1 MRFISTK
8 PARSVKKTST
18 LRAHRYTAKGKT
30 AVQSSCISSNNTSDK
45 RGCFKFHIFFL
56 ALINQDEFWIA
67 VGTNF
72 RPNLDGVI
80 FSFRFCFV
88 IVIQFFYDTRERL
101 LSYFNWGIYCYGWE
115 LTTVM
120 TNKLNTIYEYP
131 RGTSMQ
137 LLSQSVPRCYRTV
150 TKMAR
155 AVEVTS
161 FVRR

>member
-1 MRFISTK
+1 MPIGIPQKVKQLYRVAAFPRTRQVIS
-8 PARSVKKTST
+8 VF
-18 LRAHRYTAKGKT
+18 
-30 AVQSSCISSNNTSDK
+30 VSN
-45 RGCFKFHIFFL
+45 FIFFFF

-67 VGTNF
+67 VGTIF

-88 IVIQFFYDTRERL
+88 TVIQFFYDTRERL
-101 LSYFNWGIYCYGWE
+101 LDYFNWGIYCYGWE

-137 LLSQSVPRCYRTV
+137 LLSQSIPRCDRTV

-155 AVEVTS
+155 AVKVTS